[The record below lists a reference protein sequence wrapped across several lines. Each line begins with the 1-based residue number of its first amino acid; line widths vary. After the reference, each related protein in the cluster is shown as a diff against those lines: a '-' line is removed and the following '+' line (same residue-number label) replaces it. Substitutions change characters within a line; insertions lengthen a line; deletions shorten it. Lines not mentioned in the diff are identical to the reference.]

1 MVIYLPVVKL
11 SKELDMHR
19 VMLMQLQLKSKE
31 NLSER
36 TPGRLLQEAS
46 FKLFGIWLPKMP
58 MLQCSGEASDTAR
71 VTSGGEARRQLAAPV
86 MADANRRIDLAAP
99 LVSVRRHGG
108 GAAGEAATRT
118 DGTRPGHPKSVRTRR
133 ATMVHATA
141 RDEEPARDAMAVVA
155 VAAPVRERDQEAR
168 FSDALSVADSCLTVN
183 CSSATGLSDAVARPP
198 RGVGVGGGV
207 MMDRFLPAAHAVA
220 VLSPQCSSRKASVA
234 AAAARN
240 GHGADALLPPPEP
253 TPTIRTL
260 CIVPRE
266 KTDDADAD
274 ADAAVDDDGGG
285 GEWDAHSTR
294 GVSSRRC
301 GLLIPTR
308 CMKST
313 LLLLN
318 PAPAMRRRG
327 GGRRRDRGA
336 PLLSKIGRSQ
346 SLGNPLVRSAH
357 DTGIMRSWEEVY
369 INSLRRS
376 GRGGRKGLGA
386 LLSPELDTT
395 MPSVRELYLEQGD
408 GVVHPKATHLGFL
421 LVLDRSHDQCHD
433 SHDDPKLLPP
443 PRFPRPAPPKVFDGG
458 KKQRRDAAAAAA
470 GGGYGWPL
478 LLEDKAAAS
487 RDMVPPLPPLPSM
500 KSPSESWLS
509 RALPSVSSN
518 PPATSFLGIHVQHKK
533 QSPPPRCSS
542 RAPAKLVADGHARPR
557 QMRIHDL
564 QKS

>member
-36 TPGRLLQEAS
+36 TPGCPLFSSFEPQQQQQLAEAANLQIELYRT
-46 FKLFGIWLPKMP
+46 FTYC
-58 MLQCSGEASDTAR
+58 CSGEASDTVR
-71 VTSGGEARRQLAAPV
+71 VTSGGEQRRQLAAPV
-86 MADANRRIDLAAP
+86 MADANKRIDLAAP
-99 LVSVRRHGG
+99 LISVRRHGG

-133 ATMVHATA
+133 ATMVHAAA

-198 RGVGVGGGV
+198 RGVGVGGGGV

-220 VLSPQCSSRKASVA
+220 VPSPQCSSRKASIA

-240 GHGADALLPPPEP
+240 GHGADALLPPPEAS
-253 TPTIRTL
+253 PTIRTL

-266 KTDDADAD
+266 KTDDAAG
-274 ADAAVDDDGGG
+274 AAVDDDGG

-301 GLLIPTR
+301 GLLLPTR

-318 PAPAMRRRG
+318 PAPAMRRHG

-346 SLGNPLVRSAH
+346 SLANPLVRSAH
-357 DTGIMRSWEEVY
+357 DTSIMRSWEEVY

-421 LVLDRSHDQCHD
+421 LVLDRSHD
-433 SHDDPKLLPP
+433 SHDEPKLLPP
-443 PRFPRPAPPKVFDGG
+443 PHFPRPAPPK
-458 KKQRRDAAAAAA
+458 
-470 GGGYGWPL
+470 
-478 LLEDKAAAS
+478 DKAAAS

-542 RAPAKLVADGHARPR
+542 RAPAKLFRFTEN
-557 QMRIHDL
+557 
-564 QKS
+564 

>member
-1 MVIYLPVVKL
+1 
-11 SKELDMHR
+11 
-19 VMLMQLQLKSKE
+19 
-31 NLSER
+31 
-36 TPGRLLQEAS
+36 
-46 FKLFGIWLPKMP
+46 MP

-183 CSSATGLSDAVARPP
+183 CSSASGLSDAVAQPP

-266 KTDDADAD
+266 KTDDADA
-274 ADAAVDDDGGG
+274 AVDDNGGG

-301 GLLIPTR
+301 GLLLPTR

-357 DTGIMRSWEEVY
+357 DTGIMVSSNKHLLHLHLLPRDESKRERF
-369 INSLRRS
+369 SLVRPVRRCS
-376 GRGGRKGLGA
+376 DPGRKCI
-386 LLSPELDTT
+386 ST
-395 MPSVRELYLEQGD
+395 PSGD
-408 GVVHPKATHLGFL
+408 
-421 LVLDRSHDQCHD
+421 Q
-433 SHDDPKLLPP
+433 
-443 PRFPRPAPPKVFDGG
+443 
-458 KKQRRDAAAAAA
+458 AAAA
-470 GGGYGWPL
+470 GRVSARCCRRSWTRQCRRC
-478 LLEDKAAAS
+478 AS
-487 RDMVPPLPPLPSM
+487 FTWNKETAPSTPRLPTSA
-500 KSPSESWLS
+500 SSW
-509 RALPSVSSN
+509 
-518 PPATSFLGIHVQHKK
+518 
-533 QSPPPRCSS
+533 C
-542 RAPAKLVADGHARPR
+542 
-557 QMRIHDL
+557 
-564 QKS
+564 

>member
-1 MVIYLPVVKL
+1 
-11 SKELDMHR
+11 
-19 VMLMQLQLKSKE
+19 
-31 NLSER
+31 
-36 TPGRLLQEAS
+36 
-46 FKLFGIWLPKMP
+46 
-58 MLQCSGEASDTAR
+58 
-71 VTSGGEARRQLAAPV
+71 

-155 VAAPVRERDQEAR
+155 VAAP
-168 FSDALSVADSCLTVN
+168 
-183 CSSATGLSDAVARPP
+183 PP

-266 KTDDADAD
+266 KTDDADA
-274 ADAAVDDDGGG
+274 AVDDNGGG

-301 GLLIPTR
+301 GLLLPTR

-376 GRGGRKGLGA
+376 GRGGRKGIGA

-408 GVVHPKATHLGFL
+408 GAVHPKATHLGFL

-458 KKQRRDAAAAAA
+458 KKQRRDAAGAGGGGG